1 MSTMSTDP
9 KYRAALALHRFGLG
23 PKAGLI
29 DAIASDPRGALLAE
43 LDKPGVG
50 LVFDA
55 NLMTSSKSSM
65 TAFNFRQEQM
75 AMRIAKQNDNNEMA
89 SATTAAGDTPA
100 TLAAKADAKPNDPKA
115 DPKANDPKADDPKS
129 KDPKTAD
136 AKADNKADPKKP
148 QEPNVQQRIFRNE
161 ARAHFVAANTAELG
175 FVERL
180 VWFWSNHFCVSA
192 DVVPYMAGGY
202 EREAI
207 RPNVLG
213 RFADILVAA
222 EGHPAMLIYLDN
234 FRSVGPKSVAG
245 LIGKVGLNENFA
257 REILELHTL
266 GVRTG
271 YTQDDIIAFAK
282 VLTGW
287 TILPAA
293 TNPDHGQEFV
303 FNPRLHEPGPQT
315 IMGKVYAEVGVNQ
328 GRAVFADL
336 ARHPATATHVATKLA
351 RHFVA
356 DEPPP
361 TLVAALEQRFHD
373 TDGDLKEIAKALVAA
388 PETWDTPPTKL
399 KRPNEWLTAIRRA
412 MPDMPGNV
420 VQGLQARARLGEPLW
435 RPPQPEG
442 FVDTQGP
449 WVDGLAQRLDIAE
462 IVATNV
468 EATIDPKDLVE
479 TTLGPLATPDTRRA
493 VARADSRQQAIAIAL
508 MAPEFHR
515 R

>member
-55 NLMTSSKSSM
+55 NLMPSSKSSM
-65 TAFNFRQEQM
+65 TAFMFRQEQM
-75 AMRIAKQNDNNEMA
+75 AMRIAKQNEKNEMA
-89 SATTAAGDTPA
+89 SASTAVGDTPA
-100 TLAAKADAKPNDPKA
+100 NVMAKADAKPSDPKA
-115 DPKANDPKADDPKS
+115 SDPKMQ
-129 KDPKTAD
+129 DPKTAD

-213 RFADILVAA
+213 RFADMLEAA
-222 EGHPAMLIYLDN
+222 ESHPAMLIYLDN

-287 TILPAA
+287 TVLPAA
-293 TNPDHGQEFV
+293 TNPDHGSEFV

-336 ARHPATATHVATKLA
+336 AHHPATATHVATKLA

-361 TLVAALEQRFHD
+361 TLVAALEQRFRD
-373 TDGDLKEIAKALVAA
+373 TDGDLKEIAKALVGAS
-388 PETWDTPPTKL
+388 ETWEAPPTKL
-399 KRPNEWLTAIRRA
+399 KRPNEWLTAMRRA

-442 FVDTQGP
+442 FSDAQGP

-462 IVATNV
+462 IIASKT
-468 EATIDPKDLVE
+468 EATIDPKELLD
-479 TTLGPLATPDTRRA
+479 TILGPLASADTRRA